1 MSEKSWV
8 LRGVDAEARQAAL
21 AEAERRGLSLPDY
34 LTEVLL
40 GEVLAGQIE
49 PGGETES
56 APEADLAFAV
66 PPRTSRENFA
76 FRHRVEALERRL
88 TASLGGLDGALQALD
103 STVLSL
109 TGQLDETGALAED
122 GAVALIELSANVAAL
137 RKRLTDAEENAES
150 LIENNDQAHE
160 GLAARCAALEAHLTS
175 VEAIAY
181 AADATGARLAQAQEA
196 LQRALAQDFNAFA
209 HESDRRFEAATL
221 DMRALAED
229 AAAHA
234 DAAAQRA
241 IEALR
246 LTREAMEQNL
256 VDQAEETRTVVHG
269 AFLDA
274 ADRIDALADRVLENQ
289 RIAQRMGEQMNTRLN
304 NVEDAAHTAIE
315 ETADALRAAD
325 ATLSA
330 EIARV
335 VQDGRAAMAELAG
348 HQEETAQRLKLVDF
362 ALNNAIA
369 DAAAFRDEASRD
381 LGDVE
386 IVFAARHEALEAA
399 TRARHDAL
407 DAGLRAR
414 LDSVVAR
421 LDQVAE
427 AATYDFQQAA
437 ANIDRVEACTFA
449 ALEKL
454 ARDIAEGDA
463 AANEHLVAR
472 LSAIDRAVGA
482 QERAALDLHARIGRL
497 ESSADD
503 SRTNEALAALAEDV
517 NTRFERIEAA
527 TDTTATTEALATLAQ
542 DVTARLGQLER
553 GAADT
558 RTERALA
565 ALSEEV
571 QTIAGQVRENDA
583 MAQLTELRLRV
594 EAQNSL
600 LSDAA
605 DRTHGV
611 ARMLSRVTAQ
621 NADVAAQAEERLHK
635 LELSLTDLRLDVSAQ
650 AHGANTDEIVLD
662 IAERMAALE
671 RRQAEALETL
681 HTDIA
686 AFIEENDRRLGALE
700 QGGVATLSGDE
711 VLIAHA
717 IESRLTDLEQRDP
730 SADFETLRKRIED
743 RLLGVERS
751 SVRALEQMADTIAL
765 IEKRYSEGDEAL
777 AQTA

>member
-49 PGGETES
+49 APAEP
-56 APEADLAFAV
+56 APEAEPAFAA
-66 PPRTSRENFA
+66 PQRSSRENFA

-209 HESDRRFEAATL
+209 HESDRRFEAASE

-256 VDQAEETRTVVHG
+256 VDQAEETRAVVHG
-269 AFLDA
+269 AFVDA

-289 RIAQRMGEQMNTRLN
+289 RVAQRMGEQMNARLN
-304 NVEDAAHTAIE
+304 NIEDAAHIAIE
-315 ETADALRAAD
+315 ETADALRSAD

-330 EIARV
+330 EIARA
-335 VQDGRAAMAELAG
+335 VQDSRAAVADLAAR
-348 HQEETAQRLKLVDF
+348 QDDAAQRLKLVDF

-369 DAAAFRDEASRD
+369 DVAAFREEAQAS

-386 IVFAARHEALEAA
+386 TVFEARYETLDADV
-399 TRARHDAL
+399 RARHDAL
-407 DAGLRAR
+407 DSGIRAR
-414 LDSVVAR
+414 LEAVMAR
-421 LDQVAE
+421 LDHVAE
-427 AATYDFQQAA
+427 TATYDFQQAA

-463 AANEHLVAR
+463 AASEHLITR

-497 ESSADD
+497 ESSADSTRAEETLAGLAED
-503 SRTNEALAALAEDV
+503 VNARFARIESALDAPGTSEAIATLAEDV
-517 NTRFERIEAA
+517 NTR
-527 TDTTATTEALATLAQ
+527 
-542 DVTARLGQLER
+542 LGQLER
-553 GAADT
+553 TAADT
-558 RTERALA
+558 RTEHALA
-565 ALSEEV
+565 ALTEEV
-571 QTIAGQVRENDA
+571 QLVANQVRENDA

-635 LELSLTDLRLDVSAQ
+635 LELGLTDLRLDIASV
-650 AHGANTDEIVLD
+650 GANAAAEEAIVD
-662 IAERMAALE
+662 IAERMAGLE
-671 RRQAEALETL
+671 RRQAAALEAL
-681 HTDIA
+681 HADIA
-686 AFIEENDRRLGALE
+686 AFIEDNDRRLGALE
-700 QGGVATLSGDE
+700 QGGVATLTGDE

-717 IESRLTDLEQRDP
+717 IEARLTELEQRDP
-730 SADFETLRKRIED
+730 GADFETLRKRIED